1 MQLSTRAT
9 FTVLLRPPVARPG
22 RSRRWCAHC
31 LDFDLGVAA
40 TTKPAVKLRLAT
52 TVAARISLGSRLPPP
67 KPVDDRA
74 LWDVALSAPLVGC
87 QTVETEMGP
96 VEIRYVQPDEA
107 ALEARA

>member
-1 MQLSTRAT
+1 MHIGTRAT

-22 RSRRWCAHC
+22 RSRQWCAHC

-40 TTKPAVKLRLAT
+40 TSKPAVKLRLAT

-67 KPVDDRA
+67 TPVNDRA
-74 LWDVALSAPLVGC
+74 LWDEALSAPLVGC

-96 VEIRYVQPDEA
+96 VEIRYLQPVEIA
-107 ALEARA
+107 VA